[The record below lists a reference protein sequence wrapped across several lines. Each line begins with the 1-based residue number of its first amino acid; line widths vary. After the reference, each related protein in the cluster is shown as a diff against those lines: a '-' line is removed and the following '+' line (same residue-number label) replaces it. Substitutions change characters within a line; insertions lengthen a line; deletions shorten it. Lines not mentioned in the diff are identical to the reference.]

1 MSFFR
6 LSFVS
11 VALLALGAFAC
22 SKQGEGERCVK
33 SNGNGDCDGDLVC
46 VSPRSNAC
54 NPLNDVNAQQ
64 NGVASEANFDC
75 GAALCCPRAPA
86 RSSVQKCNE
95 YQYGVVEVDAG
106 GGTDAGT
113 P

>member
-33 SNGNGDCDGDLVC
+33 SNGNSDCDGDLVC
-46 VSPRSNAC
+46 VSPRSNIC
-54 NPLNDVNAQQ
+54 NPSDDVGAIE
-64 NGVASEANFDC
+64 ASFDC
-75 GAALCCPRAPA
+75 SAALCCPRAPT

-95 YQYGVVEVDAG
+95 YQYGVIDVLVDAG
-106 GGTDAGT
+106 AGTDAGA